1 MGLYEKFS
9 APIGTP
15 GNALLNW
22 ERCSA
27 AGISSYAWSYRCA
40 AFSLVR
46 LREEKEFDT
55 IDNHALPILFLYRHA
70 LELYLK
76 ALVYRAALISIDE
89 NELVDAIPRL
99 WREHS
104 LLRLVQMSAPLLEA
118 KSLACFADVRE
129 KVKLLAEKLDEVDSG
144 SYAFRYP
151 VTARGQSALPA
162 NFLTNIFVF
171 SETMESAL
179 EDMREYCRWVEGIQV
194 QASQQMKL
202 ALHHLR
208 DRES

>member
-1 MGLYEKFS
+1 MGLHEKFA

-27 AGISSYAWSYRCA
+27 AGISSYGWSYRCA

-46 LREEKEFDT
+46 MREKNEFDT
-55 IDNHALPILFLYRHA
+55 IDNHALPILFLYRHSF
-70 LELYLK
+70 ELYLK
-76 ALVYRAALISIDE
+76 ALVYRAALVSIE
-89 NELVDAIPRL
+89 ERELVDAIPRL

-118 KSLACFADVRE
+118 KSLACFEDVHD
-129 KVKLLAEKLDEVDSG
+129 KVKALATELDEVDSG

-151 VTARGQSALPA
+151 VTAKGESALPP

-171 SETMESAL
+171 SETMESTL
-179 EDMREYCRWVEGIQV
+179 DDLREYCRWVEGIQV
-194 QASQQMKL
+194 QCSQQMKL
-202 ALHHLR
+202 ALHHLHS
-208 DRES
+208 ES